1 MNLLIIIL
9 EFLLAFV
16 LFFIM
21 NLLKN
26 KNINRI
32 DTIIIPNLSMI
43 ILASIF
49 PKLKDYM
56 ILLIFFY
63 LIFDFIYIFLITK
76 QGLFKNEK
84 VYYINSLL
92 TLLLSFLIYH
102 FFLLKVKYTF
112 VNMEVFKNFIWILII
127 IYFYQKLN
135 IKSINLDKFEN
146 DNKNKNYQEFV
157 IISYAKFK
165 NKYNYLIKTDSLI
178 EDILYSFMIYETY
191 KKSNNYLLY
200 LKDKIKNK
208 NKSYGIMNIETNNKI
223 TDEESIVLIKEKLEN
238 KYKKIKKNKDNLE
251 EKLIK
256 ERYKQINIIKEIEN
270 ILNIIREFKNK

>member
-208 NKSYGIMNIETNNKI
+208 NKSYGIMNIENDNKI